1 MTSRALFFNL
11 TKEELKSKIWL
22 IALTQLIAFCVMP
35 LAAAME
41 LSNINTTLTT
51 YDIRCTR
58 DFINNIS
65 DGGLLFAAII
75 GGGIVIGF
83 AMFAYLFSKKQV
95 DTYHCIPV
103 SRTMYFIVKLFSGFL
118 IFFSAYLLHFIIMC
132 AIGAGFGVPLFKIL
146 PSVLY
151 LFFLHL
157 CGFLVSYLF
166 AAISAILSGNLIVS
180 GLLYALFVF
189 FPIGIFSM
197 ILDYARKFFSTII
210 YQLANE
216 RFDKILRILL
226 PHGNYI
232 EKLANYRLDDFI
244 ATGMEPLC
252 FLYFIVVI
260 ALLFV
265 LAFFLY
271 KKHPSEA
278 AGNAL
283 AFKQSIAPVRFVTTI
298 LLSLLCGYI
307 FGEMASYR
315 NERPW
320 TLFGLAFGLFL
331 SFAIVN
337 IIIHFDFKKALKDIP
352 QLGIAG
358 FIVAIFFCSFCFD
371 WYGYDKYLP
380 EKEKL
385 ASVGIEIVNLP
396 DYDKYWGFDTK
407 YDYYISSS
415 NDYYARAQQL
425 NLDPEKY
432 YDFIAELVA
441 NEGSVQETSGAE
453 PIPIDTKSY
462 NNNHLTTYVKYELKN
477 GKTCYRSYTL
487 TVNNENIN
495 MVFALFDDPVY
506 KESAYPI
513 LTQDDTALETVM
525 VADINLKQINLTLS
539 RAELAQF
546 SELYKNAVRNHRAE
560 VKTSSL
566 PVGQVLF
573 GYSKAFST
581 ERAGIIGYVYPEYT
595 EVVNFLEAHGASFTV
610 DAEKVNH
617 ISVNVE
623 PDYEL
628 IKEGSSIYATP
639 TPIVIAD
646 SSVLT
651 SITTA
656 AVMPEAAVTYAYETI
671 QLSYNDPDAIAAL
684 LEHAIPENYLPNSFL
699 KPTLSSC
706 RLNVTITLDD
716 YGNQKVENY
725 VIPSGKVPQ
734 FVLDDAQKA
743 AAAGTENYYT
753 TE

>member
-65 DGGLLFAAII
+65 DGGLLFVAVI

-103 SRTMYFIVKLFSGFL
+103 SRTMYFMVKLFSGFL

-132 AIGAGFGVPLFKIL
+132 AIGAGFRVPLFKIL

-197 ILDYARKFFSTII
+197 TLDYARKFFSTII
-210 YQLANE
+210 YQLASE

-244 ATGMEPLC
+244 ATGTEPLC
-252 FLYFIVVI
+252 FLYFTVVI
-260 ALLFV
+260 ALLFA
-265 LAFFLY
+265 LAFFLF

-283 AFKQSIAPVRFVTTI
+283 AFKQSIAPIRFVTTI
-298 LLSLLCGYI
+298 LLSLLCGYL

-331 SFAIVN
+331 SFTIMN

-358 FIVAIFFCSFCFD
+358 VIVAIFFCSFYFD

-396 DYDKYWGFDTK
+396 DYDRYWGYDTK
-407 YDYYISSS
+407 YDYYISSA
-415 NDYYARAQQL
+415 NDYFARAQEL

-432 YDFIAELVA
+432 YDFIAGLVA
-441 NEGSVQETSGAE
+441 NVDTVQE
-453 PIPIDTKSY
+453 IPATQNIPVDMKSY
-462 NNNHLTTYVKYELKN
+462 NNNNITTYVKYELTN
-477 GKTCYRSYTL
+477 GKTRYRSYNL
-487 TVNNENIN
+487 CLNEENIDT
-495 MVFALFDDPVY
+495 VFALFDDPLY
-506 KESAYPI
+506 KASAYPV
-513 LTQDDTALETVM
+513 LTQDDDSLEAVM
-525 VADINLKQINLTLS
+525 VADINLNQLNLTLS
-539 RAELAQF
+539 KAERLQF
-546 SELYKNAVRNHRAE
+546 AELYKTAIRNHRAE
-560 VKTSSL
+560 LKTTSL

-573 GYSKAFST
+573 GYRKAFTTEST
-581 ERAGIIGYVYPEYT
+581 GIVGYVYPEFT
-595 EVVNFLEAHGASFTV
+595 EVVAFLETHGANFTI
-610 DAEKVNH
+610 DSEKVSH
-617 ISVNVE
+617 ISLYVE

-628 IKEGSSIYATP
+628 IKEGASIYATP
-639 TPIVIAD
+639 TPIVTAD

-651 SITTA
+651 SLTTA

-671 QLSYNDPDAIAAL
+671 QLSYNDSNSIAAL
-684 LEHAIPENYLPNSFL
+684 LEYAIPENYIPNSFL
-699 KPTLSSC
+699 KPTLSNC

-725 VIPSGKVPQ
+725 VIPAGKVPQ

-743 AAAGTENYYT
+743 AAAGTENYYVT
-753 TE
+753 P

>member
-35 LAAAME
+35 LATAME
-41 LSNINTTLTT
+41 LSNISTTLTT
-51 YDIRCTR
+51 YDVRCAR
-58 DFINNIS
+58 AFLNNITDS
-65 DGGLLFAAII
+65 GLLFVCAI

-103 SRTMYFIVKLFSGFL
+103 SRAMYFAVKLCSGIL
-118 IFFSAYLLHFIIMC
+118 IFFGAYLIHFIIMC
-132 AIGAGFGVPLFKIL
+132 AIAAGFGAPMLQIL

-151 LFFLHL
+151 LFCMHIF
-157 CGFLVSYLF
+157 GFLVSYLF
-166 AAISAILSGNLIVS
+166 AAICAIMSGNLIVS

-189 FPIGIFSM
+189 FPIELFFM
-197 ILDYARKFFSTII
+197 ITDYARKFFSTFI

-216 RFDKILRILL
+216 RYDKILRILS

-232 EKLANYRLDDFI
+232 EKLTRYRFSDMEVS
-244 ATGMEPLC
+244 GMEPLS
-252 FLYFIVVI
+252 FLYFPVVI
-260 ALLFV
+260 ALLIV
-265 LAFFLY
+265 LAFFLF

-283 AFKQSIAPVRFVTTI
+283 AFKQSITPIRFATTV
-298 LLSLLCGYI
+298 LLSLLGGYM

-315 NERPW
+315 HELVW
-320 TLFGLAFGLFL
+320 TVFGLAFGLFV
-331 SFAIVN
+331 SFTIVN
-337 IIIHFDFKKALKDIP
+337 IIIHFDFKKALKSVH
-352 QLGIAG
+352 QLGIAAAV
-358 FIVAIFFCSFCFD
+358 VAVFFCSFCFD

-396 DYDKYWGFDTK
+396 DYDKYWAFDTK
-407 YDYYISSS
+407 YDYYISNT
-415 NDYYARAQQL
+415 NDYYARASQL
-425 NLDPEKY
+425 KLNPEKY

-441 NEGSVQETSGAE
+441 NEGIVQETSSAE
-453 PIPIDTKSY
+453 PIPIDTKEY

-477 GKTCYRSYTL
+477 GKTRYRSYTL

-539 RAELAQF
+539 RTELAQF
-546 SELYKNAVRNHRAE
+546 SELYKTAVRNHRAE

-610 DAEKVNH
+610 DTEKVNH

-628 IKEGSSIYATP
+628 IKEGVALTATP
-639 TPIVIAD
+639 TPIVVDASIL
-646 SSVLT
+646 S
-651 SITTA
+651 SITTT
-656 AVMPEAAVTYAYETI
+656 AVMPEAVASYAYETI
-671 QLSYNDPDAIAAL
+671 QLSYNDPEAISAL
-684 LEHAIPENYLPNSFL
+684 LEYAIPETYIPNSFL
-699 KPTLSSC
+699 KPSLSNC

-734 FVLDDAQKA
+734 FILDDAQKA
-743 AAAGTENYYT
+743 AGAGTGNYDIGQ
-753 TE
+753 

>member
-11 TKEELKSKIWL
+11 TREELKSKIWL

-35 LAAAME
+35 LATAME
-41 LSNINTTLTT
+41 LSNISTTLTS
-51 YDIRCTR
+51 YDIRCAR
-58 DFINNIS
+58 DFLNNIS
-65 DGGLLFAAII
+65 DGGLLFVAII

-83 AMFAYLFSKKQV
+83 AMFSYLFSKKQV

-103 SRTMYFIVKLFSGFL
+103 SRTMYFLVKLFSGFL

-132 AIGAGFGVPLFKIL
+132 AIAAGFGAPLLRLL

-151 LFFLHL
+151 LFCMHIF
-157 CGFLVSYLF
+157 GFLVSYLF
-166 AAISAILSGNLIVS
+166 AAICAILCGNLIVS

-189 FPIGIFSM
+189 FPIEVLFM
-197 ILDYARKFFSTII
+197 VTDYARRFFSTFV

-216 RFDKILRILL
+216 RCDKILRILS

-232 EKLANYRLDDFI
+232 EKLSTYRFSDMEVS
-244 ATGMEPLC
+244 GMEPLS
-252 FLYFIVVI
+252 FLYFPIII
-260 ALLFV
+260 ALLIV
-265 LAFFLY
+265 LAFFLF

-283 AFKQSIAPVRFVTTI
+283 AFKQSITPIRFVTTV
-298 LLSLLCGYI
+298 LLSLLGGYV

-315 NERPW
+315 HELPW
-320 TLFGLAFGLFL
+320 TVFGLAFGLFV

-337 IIIHFDFKKALKDIP
+337 IIIHFDFKKALKGIP
-352 QLGIAG
+352 QLGIAAA
-358 FIVAIFFCSFCFD
+358 VVTVFFCSFCFD

-407 YDYYISSS
+407 YDYYIGS
-415 NDYYARAQQL
+415 NDYYTRAQQL
-425 NLDPEKY
+425 KLDPAKY

-441 NEGSVQETSGAE
+441 NEGLVQETSAE
-453 PIPIDTKSY
+453 APIPIDAKAY
-462 NNNHLTTYVKYELKN
+462 NNNHLTTYVKYEFKN
-477 GKTCYRSYTL
+477 GKTRYRSYTL

-495 MVFALFDDPVY
+495 MVFALFDDPIY

-513 LTQDDTALETVM
+513 LTQDDAVIETVM

-539 RAELAQF
+539 RSELAQF
-546 SELYKNAVRNHRAE
+546 SELYKAAVRNHRAE
-560 VKTSSL
+560 VKTTSL

-581 ERAGIIGYVYPEYT
+581 ERAGIVGYVYPEYT

-610 DAEKVNH
+610 DTEKVNH
-617 ISVNVE
+617 ISVYVE
-623 PDYEL
+623 PDYDL
-628 IKEGSSIYATP
+628 AKEGTSIYATP
-639 TPIVIAD
+639 TPIVTAD
-646 SSVLT
+646 
-651 SITTA
+651 TTA
-656 AVMPEAAVTYAYETI
+656 ILTTAVVMPEAVASYAYETI
-671 QLSYNDPDAIAAL
+671 QLSYNDPESIAAL
-684 LEHAIPENYLPNSFL
+684 LEYAIPENYIPNSFL
-699 KPTLSSC
+699 KPTLSNC

-716 YGNQKVENY
+716 YGNQKIENY

-734 FVLDDAQKA
+734 FILDDAQKA
-743 AAAGTENYYT
+743 AAAGTENYYVSP
-753 TE
+753 